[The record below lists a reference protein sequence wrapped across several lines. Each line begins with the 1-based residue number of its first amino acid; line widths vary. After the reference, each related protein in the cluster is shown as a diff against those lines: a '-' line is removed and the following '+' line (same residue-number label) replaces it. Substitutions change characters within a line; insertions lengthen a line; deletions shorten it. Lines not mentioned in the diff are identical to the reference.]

1 MLHHCYQMHLLLHYC
16 HFDHHFDHSPHC
28 SVSTPSDVDSFQYVI
43 GPLIHDVPWPL
54 LLRHLLRHQ
63 LYLQYVRMYSS
74 WLQGLSYRNTF
85 GVILREMLPLR
96 MLVLLCYGVLFRR
109 PRLALVLIGFVQ
121 CLFLALA
128 LVLQLPLLSLL
139 SLPHSYF
146 PRLRHLHCSL
156 RYLELQHR
164 WCYHHFLLLPCYTR
178 LRLPL
183 LSCHRNH
190 FPPLLSCRRHHFPL
204 LLLAALPQYYHLRC
218 HCLRYPRPHR
228 APLELVRATYLCEMH
243 LLKRRWWWW
252 SLADYHLHCQLH
264 PWWTI

>member
-1 MLHHCYQMHLLLHYC
+1 MLHHCYQMHLLLRCC
-16 HFDHHFDHSPHC
+16 HFDHHFDHSPRC

-43 GPLIHDVPWPL
+43 GPLSHGVPLPL
-54 LLRHLLRHQ
+54 LPRHLLRHQ
-63 LYLQYVRMYSS
+63 LYLRYVRMYSS

-121 CLFLALA
+121 CLFLALV
-128 LVLQLPLLSLL
+128 LVLQLPLLSLPL
-139 SLPHSYF
+139 SCF

-156 RYLELQHR
+156 RYLELRHR

-178 LRLPL
+178 LHLPL
-183 LSCHRNH
+183 LSCHRHH
-190 FPPLLSCRRHHFPL
+190 FPLLLSCRRHHFPL

-218 HCLRYPRPHR
+218 HCLRYPHPHR
-228 APLELVRATYLCEMH
+228 APLELVRAKYLCEMH

-252 SLADYHLHCQLH
+252 WSLADYHLHCQLP